1 MLLMPDAEFTRAEA
15 ESVRLAEEAVAF
27 LRAASAETS
36 PKRKAKSWG
45 HIKLKLTFRDG
56 LITLCEI
63 NDKTIRRVNS

>member
-1 MLLMPDAEFTRAEA
+1 MPAPVFSRAEE

-27 LRAASAETS
+27 LRAASAATS

-63 NDKTIRRVNS
+63 NDKTVRRSNS